1 MLSRLIAEQALA
13 AALRTGGDFAEIFY
27 EDTRSSS
34 LTLNAGAIET
44 ALTGR
49 TAGAGVRV
57 YKGLSSVYVH
67 TNDASLSGLVRAAQK
82 AADAI
87 GSADRVVDVHLTG
100 AVARNIH
107 AIAQLPLDVPGARRA
122 QVVKAADAAA
132 RAVSAE
138 ITQEM
143 CIRDRTR
150 ALPTPSSRCAN
161 AATRTLKAASTPACA
176 TRSSTRRA
184 RRPCIGM

>member
-82 AADAI
+82 QP
-87 GSADRVVDVHLTG
+87 L
-100 AVARNIH
+100 RN
-107 AIAQLPLDVPGARRA
+107 
-122 QVVKAADAAA
+122 
-132 RAVSAE
+132 
-138 ITQEM
+138 
-143 CIRDRTR
+143 
-150 ALPTPSSRCAN
+150 
-161 AATRTLKAASTPACA
+161 
-176 TRSSTRRA
+176 RSSEIHIYEP
-184 RRPCIGM
+184 RRPAVNTKSL

>member
-57 YKGLSSVYVH
+57 YKGSP
-67 TNDASLSGLVRAAQK
+67 ASMYTPTTPRFPALC
-82 AADAI
+82 
-87 GSADRVVDVHLTG
+87 
-100 AVARNIH
+100 
-107 AIAQLPLDVPGARRA
+107 ARR
-122 QVVKAADAAA
+122 
-132 RAVSAE
+132 R
-138 ITQEM
+138 
-143 CIRDRTR
+143 RRR
-150 ALPTPSSRCAN
+150 TPSVPP
-161 AATRTLKAASTPACA
+161 T
-176 TRSSTRRA
+176 A
-184 RRPCIGM
+184 RWTCI

>member
-82 AADAI
+82 AAA
-87 GSADRVVDVHLTG
+87 
-100 AVARNIH
+100 
-107 AIAQLPLDVPGARRA
+107 P
-122 QVVKAADAAA
+122 
-132 RAVSAE
+132 E
-138 ITQEM
+138 
-143 CIRDRTR
+143 
-150 ALPTPSSRCAN
+150 
-161 AATRTLKAASTPACA
+161 
-176 TRSSTRRA
+176 
-184 RRPCIGM
+184 